1 MSEKFK
7 NENFDDNK
15 FKIDFNPVLAK
26 HDYAPLGEGLMVD
39 RQAEEWRQEHK
50 NEYKDDLMDLEKTD
64 SLQASKEKE
73 VENKVDQS
81 FPVTKEKVNAPEGDT
96 PEEPE
101 HIELTGK
108 FDYLVGKAD
117 ADYDN
122 VMATWGIY
130 INMPKTTHTQTRIR
144 QLENVERNSSRYT
157 RFKFF
162 VFDKKSIKYQ
172 RYAQIKKMN
181 EHAKNELPKLKK
193 LLSRQ
198 PKSGLEYND
207 PYDVRMK
214 EALNTH
220 ALPVRILSK
229 ITGFVAFGVKAIGSL
244 FARRVL
250 AQQNPADVQNKIND
264 LSAYEEMN
272 KHAQFFSMLFQKKYS
287 AAEKQKLIAMDD
299 EISNQT
305 MDDEFDTNLVED
317 IDINE
322 EYTRLTNVFNTLIA
336 DQKALLKLYQKGK
349 KKNAEAIAQLESQ
362 ISTKTK
368 AINDH
373 NEMANNAQQYQ
384 LVINTTDAYNLHE
397 ELNKYREN

>member
-7 NENFDDNK
+7 NENFDDKNI
-15 FKIDFNPVLAK
+15 KIDFNPSLTK
-26 HDYAPLGEGLMVD
+26 HDYAPLGGGLMVD
-39 RQAEEWRQEHK
+39 RQAEEWLQEHK

-81 FPVTKEKVNAPEGDT
+81 FPVTKEKVNTPEGDT

-108 FDYLVGKAD
+108 FDYLAGKAD

-193 LLSRQ
+193 LLSQ
-198 PKSGLEYND
+198 QSKSELEYND
-207 PYDVRMK
+207 PYTDSMK
-214 EALNTH
+214 KAVNSH

-229 ITGFVAFGVKAIGSL
+229 ITGSVAFGVKAIGRL
-244 FARRVL
+244 FARKVF
-250 AQQNPADVQNKIND
+250 AQQGTADVQNTKYA

-287 AAEKQKLIAMDD
+287 AAEKQKRIAMDD

-305 MDDEFDTNLVED
+305 MDDELDINRVED
-317 IDINE
+317 MDINE
-322 EYTRLTNVFNTLIA
+322 EYARLTNVFNTLIA

-373 NEMANNAQQYQ
+373 NELANNTKQYQ